1 MNFIRRW
8 NRGNFYLLKPVLKF
22 GDLLQGW
29 KFAIN
34 AKFKHSISK
43 ITQARPKEHRD
54 MGCEY
59 HYSRPNVNIIIVK
72 EL

>member
-54 MGCEY
+54 MG
-59 HYSRPNVNIIIVK
+59 V
-72 EL
+72 